1 MREFFNVLINGE
13 DVPGQKFTVKEVLV
27 YGVLVPLGLIL
38 LMGLAGWLEIKFG

>member
-1 MREFFNVLINGE
+1 MREFFEVLINGE
-13 DVPGQKFTVKEVLV
+13 ESGQKFTVKEVLV